1 VTRDTRRSLVSRVLG
16 EVWRLY
22 RADLPALLAAGLVVF
37 TPLGLLDAVTDSL
50 FQDVEGASELEIA
63 GAAAGAIG
71 TAALSLLGEVFYA
84 GFVAVVVIEERGREH
99 HSMRDLVRSL
109 PFGRLIGADLVYVLL
124 VVVGLLLLVVPGLV
138 ALTWFALVAPAVK
151 IEGLGIAAA
160 LRRSRA
166 LVRPRFW
173 PVFALVVPLA
183 LVSDLIAD
191 AAFSGGISAFGDSL
205 LGEWAGSVAS
215 ELLTAPFLAL
225 AVVVLFFELRATPS
239 TPSSR
244 TPHR

>member
-1 VTRDTRRSLVSRVLG
+1 VTRDASRPLVSPVLA

-22 RADLPALLAAGLVVF
+22 RTHLAALLTAGAVVF
-37 TPLGLLDAVTDSL
+37 VPLGFLDALAHSL
-50 FQDVEGASELEIA
+50 FEDIEGSSGLEIA
-63 GAAAGAIG
+63 GATAGAIG
-71 TAALSLLGEVFYA
+71 ASALSLLGEVFYA
-84 GFVAVVVIEERGREH
+84 GFVAAVVIEERDGEH

-109 PFGRLIGADLVYVLL
+109 PFGRLIGADLLYVLL
-124 VVVGLLLLVVPGLV
+124 VVLGLLLFFVPGLV
-138 ALTWFALVAPAVK
+138 LLTWFALVAPAVK

-173 PVFALVVPLA
+173 AVFALVVPLA

-205 LGEWAGSVAS
+205 GGEWAGSVVS

-225 AVVVLFFELRATPS
+225 AVVVVFFELRA
-239 TPSSR
+239 PSSFR
-244 TPHR
+244 TPRR